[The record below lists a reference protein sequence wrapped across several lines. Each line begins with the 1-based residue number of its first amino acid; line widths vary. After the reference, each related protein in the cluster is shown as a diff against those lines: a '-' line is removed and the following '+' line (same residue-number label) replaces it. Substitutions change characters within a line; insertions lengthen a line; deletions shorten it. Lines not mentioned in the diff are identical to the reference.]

1 MINVI
6 SKLFYLIKLV
16 NLKNRFILLNFFLLL
31 NLFFELIGIGLLIP
45 LINLTVDPDSFASL
59 MSKLNLFD
67 ISIDS
72 QRQLAI
78 FFTYLV
84 LAIFCLKIS
93 IGLIYLWILQNF
105 VVEFDNRLSVKTLK
119 KYYFFFDSYFLKK
132 TEDLFTSVSFRT
144 TSTAQSSI
152 YLASLISEVIIFS
165 IIFIFLLITSSNY
178 ALFSGALLFLISYL
192 IFKFNNLRIKKYSEE
207 RSFHLRNKNN
217 LLKEFLDGLREV
229 IVYFSGKTFIQKF
242 EKENLKFLNPQ
253 KKIGFLNSA
262 PKFVFESLLFL
273 IVFLTLL
280 NFSYQEQPGNF
291 LFEIGIFV
299 VLIIRI
305 VPSITRILLNYN
317 NFRYAHEPIEVISA
331 DLKISEKK
339 PENNDLDSFDKEIQI
354 SDLEFSY
361 PLSNTIFKDINFLI
375 KKNEKLIFFGDSG
388 VGKSTLID
396 LIIGI
401 LSPNK
406 GSILID
412 NKYSP
417 NLNMNWL
424 KLISYVPQKSY
435 IHNNSLKFNITF
447 KETDDL
453 INKDLYNL
461 SLEISGLNDI
471 LKDGFNENKNIGQ
484 FGSNI
489 SGGQRQRVSLAR
501 AIYKNAPIII
511 IDEATNALDI
521 DSEKK
526 ILDKLLELKNKTI
539 IFITHRNNNISNFDK
554 FYKLENNRI
563 LEVKKNEIENI

>member
-192 IFKFNNLRIKKYSEE
+192 IFKFSNLRIKKYSEE